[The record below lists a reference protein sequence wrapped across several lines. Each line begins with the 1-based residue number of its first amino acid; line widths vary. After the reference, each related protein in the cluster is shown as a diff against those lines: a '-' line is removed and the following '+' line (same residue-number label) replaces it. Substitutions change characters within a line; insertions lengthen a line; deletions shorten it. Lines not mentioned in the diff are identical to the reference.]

1 MTVIFYKNTSDN
13 NDVHKKL
20 VAPIETEAGVL
31 RDEDVNVFEPII
43 TVKAN
48 DKLFQYNYC
57 YIPAFSRYYFFKEPI
72 TIHSKGL
79 YMVNLHADVLMNF
92 QGTPANGYSD
102 GWLGNAGYVDT
113 SKNYGNFYLHDNSM
127 PVQQNTKIT
136 THKIYN
142 TPFSGNA
149 SSIVMNCL
157 NVSAVAPP
165 EA

>member
-1 MTVIFYKNTSDN
+1 MRVIFYKNTSDN
-13 NDVHKKL
+13 NDVHKNL
-20 VAPIETEAGVL
+20 VSPIEIDAGIL

-48 DKLFQYNYC
+48 DELFQYNYC
-57 YIPAFSRYYFFKEPI
+57 YIPSFYRYYFFKEPI

-92 QGTPANGYSD
+92 QGTPDKEYND
-102 GWLGNAGYVDT
+102 GWLGNSGYVDT
-113 SKNYGNFYLHDNSM
+113 SKNYANFYLNDNNM
-127 PVQQNTKIT
+127 PIQQNTKIT
-136 THKIYN
+136 THKIFN

-157 NVSAVAPP
+157 NVQAVAPP
-165 EA
+165 S